1 MKHESH
7 SLKGFFIGLG
17 LGLVCGLVLGCWL
30 CGRDQTI
37 TTNTITKIDT
47 VKYYKPV
54 PIPKRE
60 LSRKTLRLPIMIFAP
75 ADTVVKTIIVRETD
89 SVKVEFPVERREY
102 RDSTYYAIVSGV
114 VVGDRGPTLDYI
126 ETYNKTI
133 TNSVVV
139 KPKAVR
145 PYIGASVGVFGTW
158 SVGVGGGVLIN
169 DRHALGVEYMRTS
182 QNNSIQLKYN
192 YLFLK
197 PEYHEN
203 NRK

>member
-1 MKHESH
+1 
-7 SLKGFFIGLG
+7 
-17 LGLVCGLVLGCWL
+17 
-30 CGRDQTI
+30 
-37 TTNTITKIDT
+37 
-47 VKYYKPV
+47 
-54 PIPKRE
+54 
-60 LSRKTLRLPIMIFAP
+60 MIFAP

-158 SVGVGGGVLIN
+158 SVGVGGGLLVK
-169 DRHALGVEYMRTS
+169 DHHAVGAEYERT
-182 QNNSIQLKYN
+182 QTDNNIKLKYS
-192 YLFLK
+192 YLF
-197 PEYHEN
+197 
-203 NRK
+203 